1 MHNKIGIDFYS
12 PFLRKMWATQS
23 MLNNTG
29 FNPQKHFK
37 KKEKIRGGIARGEKV
52 RGE

>member
-1 MHNKIGIDFYS
+1 
-12 PFLRKMWATQS
+12 MWATQS

-37 KKEKIRGGIARGEKV
+37 KKEKRKGRDSKGREGKGRVNKEREV
-52 RGE
+52 V